1 MEKEIINDL
10 LLAKQILNISDI
22 ELAKKLNIARSTLNR
37 WINEESSINNNA
49 IDSIY
54 NFIYESKINI
64 NQIKSQLYLEDYS
77 NENNKVLFHGSKSGI
92 DGNIDLSKSKFCND
106 FGQGFYCGETFEQ
119 AAMFISNY
127 PNSLIYITVVD
138 TKDLNVCKFNVD
150 TEWMLAIAYFRGRLD
165 EYAESKII
173 KKIVKKIENADYI
186 IAPIADNKMF
196 SIIGNFIDGEITD
209 EQCKHCL
216 SATDLGKQYI
226 FKTNKA
232 IDKIKILSKCYMTN

>member
-92 DGNIDLSKSKFCND
+92 DGNIDLSK
-106 FGQGFYCGETFEQ
+106 
-119 AAMFISNY
+119 
-127 PNSLIYITVVD
+127 
-138 TKDLNVCKFNVD
+138 
-150 TEWMLAIAYFRGRLD
+150 
-165 EYAESKII
+165 
-173 KKIVKKIENADYI
+173 
-186 IAPIADNKMF
+186 
-196 SIIGNFIDGEITD
+196 
-209 EQCKHCL
+209 
-216 SATDLGKQYI
+216 
-226 FKTNKA
+226 
-232 IDKIKILSKCYMTN
+232 